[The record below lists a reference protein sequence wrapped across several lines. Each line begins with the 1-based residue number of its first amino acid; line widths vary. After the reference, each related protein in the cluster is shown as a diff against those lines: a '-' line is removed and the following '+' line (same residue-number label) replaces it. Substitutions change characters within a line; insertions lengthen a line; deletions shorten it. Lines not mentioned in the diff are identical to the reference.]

1 MVYGER
7 ILLGYCKVWQR
18 VTPSFQTTEYSCLD
32 EKAKPS
38 KDGDAKQ
45 QGLPLNLISQ
55 DSLLP
60 NPQGSL
66 HPSTVWLADHPVA
79 RRSFALVLP
88 RALERQ

>member
-1 MVYGER
+1 MVYGAS
-7 ILLGYCKVWQR
+7 ILLGYCKEWQR
-18 VTPSFQTTEYSCLD
+18 ATPNLHTTEYSCLD

-45 QGLPLNLISQ
+45 QGLPLKLISQ

-66 HPSTVWLADHPVA
+66 QASTVWLADCPVA
-79 RRSFALVLP
+79 RRSFALALP
-88 RALERQ
+88 RALER